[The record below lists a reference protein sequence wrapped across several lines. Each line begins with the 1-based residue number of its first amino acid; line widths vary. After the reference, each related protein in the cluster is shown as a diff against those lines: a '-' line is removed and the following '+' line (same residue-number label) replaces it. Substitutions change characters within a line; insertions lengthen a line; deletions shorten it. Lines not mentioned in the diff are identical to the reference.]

1 MSVNT
6 KCQVFTPN
14 RNVLHLLDYVEYTQD
29 LYGKK
34 VAENSCGDGSILAE
48 IVKRY
53 IVDCLNHKL
62 SLAKI
67 RKGLEEDIWGAEID
81 KIHIGN
87 CKSKLDIIASE
98 YGLSNVNWN
107 IFEGDFLKQNII
119 DSFDFVIG
127 NPPYIT
133 YKELDVTDR
142 KYARENFCCC
152 ATGKFDY
159 CYAFIEASIKSL
171 KKRGKLAYLIPSNIF
186 KNQFALNLR
195 NYILPYLTNIYDYK
209 NQKLF
214 AGKLTASAIIIC
226 DVGNPDL
233 NITYHNLSEGK
244 SFVIEKE
251 ALKNKW
257 IFKES
262 TNKSHTPE
270 LIRFGDYFH
279 AASSVATLLNEVY
292 IISDFI
298 EDDKY
303 VTVKE
308 HKIEKTLLREAV
320 SPRALNYGKKEYI
333 IFPYYY
339 AENGLLQKYSD
350 SEFRKKFPYAVK
362 YLLQFE
368 KKLRDRNSDKGIN
381 WFEYGRSQAL
391 LHLNQDKLLISTL
404 ITGTVKVASL
414 NKNVI
419 PTSGL
424 YIVPKDNQ
432 DIFTLTTAK
441 DILCSNLFLEYTK
454 NIGVISNGNS
464 FRISPKDINNFTFPV
479 SLINKEDFD
488 RRDGYVK
495 DTV

>member
-14 RNVLHLLDYVEYTQD
+14 KNVLQLLDYVGYAQD

-53 IVDCLNHKL
+53 IVDSLNHNL
-62 SLAKI
+62 SLNIIK
-67 RKGLEEDIWGAEID
+67 KGLEEDIWGAEID
-81 KIHIGN
+81 KLHIGN
-87 CKSKLDIIASE
+87 CKSKLDMIANE
-98 YGLSNVNWN
+98 YDLIGVNWN
-107 IFEGDFLKQNII
+107 ILEGDFLKQNLTNC
-119 DSFDFVIG
+119 FDFVIG

-142 KYARENFCCC
+142 EYARENFCCC

-159 CYAFIEASIKSL
+159 CYAFIEASSKSL
-171 KKRGKLAYLIPSNIF
+171 KKSGKLAYLIPSNIF

-195 NYILPYLTNIYDYK
+195 NYILPHLTDIYDYR

-214 AGKLTASAIIIC
+214 VGKLTASSIIIC
-226 DVGNPDL
+226 DMGNHDFS
-233 NITYHNLSEGK
+233 ITYHNLNEGK
-244 SFVIEKE
+244 KFAIEKE

-257 IFKES
+257 IFRECAA
-262 TNKSHTPE
+262 KSCTSE

-279 AASSVATLLNEVY
+279 AASSIATLLNEVY
-292 IISDFI
+292 IISDFT
-298 EDDKY
+298 EEEKY
-303 VTVKE
+303 VLVKE
-308 HKIEKTLLREAV
+308 QKIEKALLREAV

-339 AENGLLQKYSD
+339 SENGLLQKYSD
-350 SEFRKKFPYAVK
+350 SEFGIKFPYAVK

-368 KKLRDRNSDKGIN
+368 EKLSNRNSDKGIS

-391 LHLNQDKLLISTL
+391 LHLNQDKILISTL
-404 ITGTVKVASL
+404 ITGQVKVSYL
-414 NKNVI
+414 NKEVI

-424 YIVPKDNQ
+424 YIVPKAKQ
-432 DIFTLTTAK
+432 YIYTLSMAMA
-441 DILCSNLFLEYTK
+441 ILRSDEFLEYAK

-464 FRISPKDINNFTFPV
+464 FRISPKDINNFTFPIE
-479 SLINKEDFD
+479 LINKKDCG
-488 RRDGYVK
+488 RRGDHVK
-495 DTV
+495 STV

>member
-14 RNVLHLLDYVEYTQD
+14 RNVLQLLDYVGYTQK

-34 VAENSCGDGSILAE
+34 VAENSCGDGSVLVE

-53 IVDCLNHKL
+53 IDDGIKHKI
-62 SLAKI
+62 SISKI
-67 RKGLEEDIWGAEID
+67 KRGLEEDIWGAEID
-81 KIHIGN
+81 KIHIAN
-87 CKSKLDIIASE
+87 CKSRLDTISSE
-98 YGLSNVNWN
+98 YGLTNVNWN
-107 IFEGDFLKQNII
+107 IFEGDFLKQKITNR
-119 DSFDFVIG
+119 FDFVIG

-133 YKELDVTDR
+133 YKELDVSDR
-142 KYARENFCCC
+142 KYARENFESCI
-152 ATGKFDY
+152 TGKFDY
-159 CYAFIEASIKSL
+159 YYAFIEASIKSL
-171 KKRGKLAYLIPSNIF
+171 KSKGKLAYLIPSNIF

-195 NYILPYLTNIYDYK
+195 NYILPYLTDIYDYK

-214 AGKLTASAIIIC
+214 VGKLTASAIIIC
-226 DVGNPDL
+226 DMNNHDL
-233 NITYHNLSEGK
+233 SITYHNLSENK
-244 SFVIEKE
+244 NFIIEKE
-251 ALKNKW
+251 VLKEKW
-257 IFKES
+257 VFEKKA
-262 TNKSHTPE
+262 NKSRLPGY
-270 LIRFGDYFH
+270 IRFGDYFH
-279 AASSVATLLNEVY
+279 AASSIATLLNEVY

-298 EDDKY
+298 EDDNY

-308 HKIEKTLLREAV
+308 QKIEKELLREAV
-320 SPRALNYGKKEYI
+320 SPRALNYGKNEYI

-339 AENGLLQKYSD
+339 SEKGLQKYTD
-350 SEFRKKFPYAVK
+350 SEFRTKFPCAVK

-368 KKLRDRNSDKGIN
+368 KKLSERNNDKGIS

-404 ITGTVKVASL
+404 ITGIVKVAFL
-414 NKNVI
+414 NKDVI

-432 DIFTLTTAK
+432 LTYTLSIAT
-441 DILCSNLFLEYTK
+441 DILRSNLFLEYAK

-464 FRISPKDINNFTFPV
+464 FRISPKDINNFTFPID
-479 SLINKEDFD
+479 LIKKDNYD
-488 RRDGYVK
+488 RRNGYVE